1 MAEDINL
8 NKKVFSKGTYTKVI
22 DNSFTQLG
30 VKTIQEQLEN
40 QPTVNDFFTMYDDLF
55 YEIPE
60 VGETNSHE
68 YLIKK
73 STEYIAFDGINEEID
88 LLQKEIS
95 ELRIELLN
103 SQKRVIEL
111 ETGVALE
118 TDITLETGITL
129 EQNNNNG

>member
-40 QPTVNDFFTMYDDLF
+40 QPTVNDFFLLYSQLF
-55 YEIPE
+55 YDIPE
-60 VGETNSHE
+60 KGDKNSHE
-68 YLIKK
+68 YLIKQ
-73 STEYIAFDGINEEID
+73 STEYILFDEINEEIN
-88 LLQKEIS
+88 LLQKEIT
-95 ELRIELLN
+95 ELRIELLD

-111 ETGVALE
+111 ETGV
-118 TDITLETGITL
+118 TL
-129 EQNNNNG
+129 EQNDNNG

>member
-8 NKKVFSKGTYTKVI
+8 NKKVFSKGTYKKVI

-40 QPTVNDFFTMYDDLF
+40 QPTINDFFTMYNDLF
-55 YEIPE
+55 YEIDE
-60 VGETNSHE
+60 VGATNSHE

-73 STEYIAFDGINEEID
+73 STEYIAFDEVNEEVE
-88 LLQKEIS
+88 LLQKEIG
-95 ELRIELLN
+95 ELRIELLD

-111 ETGVALE
+111 ETGV
-118 TDITLETGITL
+118 TL
-129 EQNNNNG
+129 EQNDNNG

>member
-55 YEIPE
+55 YEIDE

-73 STEYIAFDGINEEID
+73 STEYIAFDEINEEID
-88 LLQKEIS
+88 LLQKEIA
-95 ELRIELLN
+95 ELRIELLD

-111 ETGVALE
+111 ETGV
-118 TDITLETGITL
+118 TL
-129 EQNNNNG
+129 EQNDNNG